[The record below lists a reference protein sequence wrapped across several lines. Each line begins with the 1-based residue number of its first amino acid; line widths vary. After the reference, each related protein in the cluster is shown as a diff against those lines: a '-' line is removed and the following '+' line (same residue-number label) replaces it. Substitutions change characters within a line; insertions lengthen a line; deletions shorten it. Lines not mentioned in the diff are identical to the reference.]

1 MKNLWSKKW
10 TRMLVLVVMCGVL
23 ALAVAPV
30 AVCELEKRV
39 RRKQPGRDDRRGI
52 PNGVKGHT

>member
-1 MKNLWSKKW
+1 MPLVPVQLLWLNLVTDS
-10 TRMLVLVVMCGVL
+10 LPAL
-23 ALAVAPV
+23 ALAAAPV

-39 RRKQPGRDDRRGI
+39 RRKQPGRDDSRGI